1 MKCVLEFDMLLYAIT
16 VSHLVCY
23 DIFVYFS
30 APLNVVNLCIFQDSK
45 INTMTTDDTE
55 DSDVHSGTLLYPM
68 KDSLRLLDAHL
79 IFEPLLSSLSVM
91 PQQMLSAIGS
101 GNVNNV
107 SSLDS
112 LGSNLSL
119 VGSMETMRIDIVVSE
134 FGKLTDKKKGIKKNV

>member
-1 MKCVLEFDMLLYAIT
+1 MRTRSTENF
-16 VSHLVCY
+16 VSFC
-23 DIFVYFS
+23 
-30 APLNVVNLCIFQDSK
+30 FQDSK

-55 DSDVHSGTLLYPM
+55 DSDIQSGAFLYPI

-91 PQQMLSAIGS
+91 PQQMLSVIGS
-101 GNVNNV
+101 GNVNNM

-119 VGSMETMRIDIVVSE
+119 VGSMDTMRIDIVVSE
-134 FGKLTDKKKGIKKNV
+134 FGKVTDKKKSECENDWYH

>member
-1 MKCVLEFDMLLYAIT
+1 MSYFIPLLACSYRLRYIYRSTVPFDIT
-16 VSHLVCY
+16 KSY
-23 DIFVYFS
+23 Y
-30 APLNVVNLCIFQDSK
+30 FQDSK
-45 INTMTTDDTE
+45 INTMTTDETE

-119 VGSMETMRIDIVVSE
+119 VGNMETMRIDIVVSE
-134 FGKLTDKKKGIKKNV
+134 FGKTSDKKKGITNNVQ